1 MLLDARSKADY
12 HIDHPRAGTFIAVSS
27 RDSWFSYYWWEER
40 AKEPHFAP
48 HVDIHRK
55 PGYDPLELF
64 IEPGTFK
71 VPQDI
76 GLIKGS
82 HGYPP
87 LTEQDYLP
95 LIISGS
101 GVKGKMKLPRTSAS
115 PMSRVLSRRYCPN
128 TTMFQPGRGQNQG
141 EELDVCGFIADIVM
155 DRHEYFSESKE
166 DEHCRYEQK
175 TV

>member
-1 MLLDARSKADY
+1 MPISIVKAGHEHEVRSAVEKVEGIDMLLDARSKADY

-27 RDSWFSYYWWEER
+27 RASRFSYYWWEDR

-71 VPQDI
+71 VPQDT

-101 GVKGKMKLPRTSAS
+101 GVKGNEIAEDLCITDVAGLIEK
-115 PMSRVLSRRYCPN
+115 VLS
-128 TTMFQPGRGQNQG
+128 
-141 EELDVCGFIADIVM
+141 
-155 DRHEYFSESKE
+155 
-166 DEHCRYEQK
+166 
-175 TV
+175 